1 MATLRRLLRFAKKIS
16 TVLDDERSA
25 PTARKPNRL
34 QDFQTPIVLHGTP
47 TWQDYEQ
54 AAAMYLQ
61 QLGFSN
67 VVGNTAG
74 ADGGIDVRV
83 PGELVGQVK
92 FEQSKTGRPVVMQI
106 FGVASQAQCKAT
118 FFSYAG
124 YTRNA
129 IEWANSAPVALFQL
143 RFNEA
148 DQKWQIREVNKA
160 AKQLRPHSHLETPLS
175 SRRAS
180 ALRQRQRVG
189 VIKPAKRYVDPFE

>member
-1 MATLRRLLRFAKKIS
+1 MRFAKKIS
-16 TVLDDERSA
+16 SELDDEHSA
-25 PTARKPNRL
+25 PPTRKPNRYK
-34 QDFQTPIVLHGTP
+34 DFETPLVLNGTP
-47 TWQDYEQ
+47 TWQDYER
-54 AAAMYLQ
+54 AAALYLE

-67 VVGNTAG
+67 VIGNTAG

-118 FFSYAG
+118 FFSHAG
-124 YTRNA
+124 YTQNA

-148 DQKWQIREVNKA
+148 DEAWQIRAVNKA
-160 AKQLRPHSHLETPLS
+160 ARQLRPKQPPGTSRSMRRTSGFHL
-175 SRRAS
+175 
-180 ALRQRQRVG
+180 QRQTG
-189 VIKPAKRYVDPFE
+189 IIESTSSYADPFE

>member
-1 MATLRRLLRFAKKIS
+1 MALLRRLLRLTRKIS
-16 TVLDDERSA
+16 SELDHENSA
-25 PTARKPNRL
+25 LPARKPNRYR
-34 QDFQTPIVLHGTP
+34 DFETPLVLRGTP
-47 TWQDYEQ
+47 TWQDYER
-54 AAAMYLQ
+54 AAAQYLE

-67 VVGNTAG
+67 VIGNTAG

-124 YTRNA
+124 YTQNA

-143 RFNEA
+143 RYDEHGA
-148 DQKWQIREVNKA
+148 EWMIRAVNKA
-160 AKQLRPHSHLETPLS
+160 AKQLRPERPPGT
-175 SRRAS
+175 SRSKRGT
-180 ALRQRQRVG
+180 LGFHQQRRTG
-189 VIKPAKRYVDPFE
+189 IIESTISYNDPFE